1 MEQRCPQSAA
11 AMTVLISMH
20 NGAMTEP
27 LDCTTPPALNL
38 CTRRNESRSPSPEGA
53 SHGLSP
59 ASPDTNMPHTDNNNK
74 SSMMDMMPKP
84 LYFRPD
90 TDSSDEKSSINS
102 DGTEF
107 TPYPLTPG
115 MAARTK
121 TARPFKAYPKDPF
134 FLALGASTADAILG
148 QESAEAYTEFRK
160 KMMIQVQANNPLPGV
175 TNTKMRRSSQNS
187 NSLDGKDPTYWE
199 KRRKNNEAAKRSR
212 DARRA
217 KEDEIAIRAAFLEQE
232 NFKLK
237 CEVAALRNELSKQ
250 RCMIYN

>member
-1 MEQRCPQSAA
+1 
-11 AMTVLISMH
+11 MTMH
-20 NGAMTEP
+20 SGAMAEP

-38 CTRRNESRSPSPEGA
+38 CVRREQSRSPCPEGA
-53 SHGLSP
+53 NQGRTP
-59 ASPDTNMPHTDNNNK
+59 ASPDTNMPSDIRPSSIDIPK
-74 SSMMDMMPKP
+74 S
-84 LYFRPD
+84 LYFRPES
-90 TDSSDEKSSINS
+90 DSSDEKSSISSEVN
-102 DGTEF
+102 EF
-107 TPYPLTPG
+107 SPYPLVPG
-115 MAARTK
+115 IASRAK

-148 QESAEAYTEFRK
+148 EESAQAYADFRK
-160 KMMIQVQANNPLPGV
+160 KMLLQVRANNPLPGV
-175 TNTKMRRSSQNS
+175 TNTKMRRSSQNPQEQ
-187 NSLDGKDPTYWE
+187 DGKDPTYWE

-237 CEVAALRNELSKQ
+237 CEIAALRNELSKQ

>member
-1 MEQRCPQSAA
+1 
-11 AMTVLISMH
+11 MTVLMSVHPGTM
-20 NGAMTEP
+20 AEP

-38 CTRRNESRSPSPEGA
+38 CVRREQSRSPCPEGA
-53 SHGLSP
+53 SQRRSP
-59 ASPDTNMPHTDNNNK
+59 ASPDTNTSSEIRPNSVNDIPK
-74 SSMMDMMPKP
+74 S
-84 LYFRPD
+84 LYFRPES
-90 TDSSDEKSSINS
+90 DSSDEKSSIS
-102 DGTEF
+102 SEITEF
-107 TPYPLTPG
+107 SPYPLVPG
-115 MAARTK
+115 IASRAK
-121 TARPFKAYPKDPF
+121 TTRPFKAYPKDPF

-148 QESAEAYTEFRK
+148 EESAHAYADFRK
-160 KMMIQVQANNPLPGV
+160 KMLQQVRANNPPPGV

-187 NSLDGKDPTYWE
+187 KEQEGKDPSYWE

-237 CEVAALRNELSKQ
+237 CEIAALRNELSKQ